1 MLHLAVII
9 ILSYFVGAVPT
20 SIIIVSKLL
29 RGIDIREH
37 GSGNAGGTNVI
48 RVLGLKA
55 GLLVIMVDILK
66 GYAATMLVVKLMSGP
81 MPFTNRT
88 PFEDITLIRIIAGCS
103 AVVGHIWTAFAG
115 FRGGKGIAT
124 ASGVLIGLAPVEVL
138 VALGVFVF
146 VVVFSGYVSLGSLTA
161 AVCFPLAMFFRHNL
175 FHGELY
181 GYNTLIFFSMGM
193 SVLLIYTHRKNIR
206 RLLTGTE
213 NRIMN
218 SSIVK
223 KIKSKRSSGP
233 DR

>member
-1 MLHLAVII
+1 MLPLGVII
-9 ILSYFVGAVPT
+9 VLSYFVGAIPT
-20 SIIIVSKLL
+20 SIIVSKLL
-29 RGIDIREH
+29 RGIDIRDH

-55 GLLVIMVDILK
+55 GLLVILVDILK
-66 GYAATMLVVKLMSGP
+66 GYAATMLVVKLMYGP
-81 MPFTNRT
+81 MPFANRT

-146 VVVFSGYVSLGSLTA
+146 VVIFSGYVSLGSLTA

-181 GYNTLIFFSMGM
+181 GYNTLIFFSIGM
-193 SVLLIYTHRKNIR
+193 SVLLIYTHRKNIK
-206 RLLTGTE
+206 RLLSGTE
-213 NRIMN
+213 NRLMN
-218 SSIVK
+218 SAFVK
-223 KIKSKRSSGP
+223 KLRSKRSSGP
-233 DR
+233 DH